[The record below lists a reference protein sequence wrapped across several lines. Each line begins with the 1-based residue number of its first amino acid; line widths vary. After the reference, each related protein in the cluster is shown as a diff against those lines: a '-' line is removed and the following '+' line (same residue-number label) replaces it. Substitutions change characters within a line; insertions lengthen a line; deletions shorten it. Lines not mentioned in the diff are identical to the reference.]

1 MAVVTGS
8 RPYVVV
14 GLLSADQEFQRLQAD
29 DARTAADESG
39 LEAQVVF
46 AENTAVVQI
55 QQLFKFIHRPPA
67 ERPLA
72 IVVETVVGEGLE
84 RVARAAADAG
94 IGWVLLNRK
103 VTYMDALRRQ
113 HPGLPLAL
121 VSTEQEEVGRIQA
134 RQFKALVPSG
144 RGEVLYLQGPP
155 DTSAAQDRLNG
166 ALEGL
171 KDTALELRLLDG
183 RWTEDSGEQAIQRW
197 LALKT
202 SASMQPALVGCQN
215 DAMAVGAA
223 RALASHR
230 ARPELAR
237 VPITGCDGL
246 LEGGR
251 RLVDAGLLA
260 ATIVAPSN
268 TGPAI
273 RLVAQALATKRQ
285 PPPQLLLAPES
296 YPNENALRALGRVL
310 AERRS

>member
-1 MAVVTGS
+1 MTGT

-29 DARTAADESG
+29 DARTAAEQAG

-67 ERPLA
+67 ERPRA
-72 IVVETVVGEGLE
+72 MVVETVVGEGLE
-84 RVARAAADAG
+84 RVARAAAEAG
-94 IGWVLLNRK
+94 IGWILLNRK
-103 VTYMDALRRQ
+103 VSYLDALRRQ
-113 HPGLPLAL
+113 YPALPIAA

-134 RQFKALVPSG
+134 RQFRALVPIG

-166 ALEGL
+166 ALDGL
-171 KDTALELRLLDG
+171 KGTELELRLLDG

-197 LALKT
+197 LSLKT
-202 SASMQPALVGCQN
+202 SANLLPAIVGCQN

-223 RALASHR
+223 RALASCR
-230 ARPELAR
+230 TRPELAR

-260 ATIVAPSN
+260 ATVVAPSN

-273 RLVAQALATKRQ
+273 KLLAQALATARQ
-285 PPPQLLLAPES
+285 PPPQVMLAPES
-296 YPNENALRALGRVL
+296 YPNESALRAYGQKL
-310 AERRS
+310 AARRQG

>member
-1 MAVVTGS
+1 MTGS

-29 DARTAADESG
+29 DARAAADQAG

-55 QQLFKFIHRPPA
+55 QQLFKFIHRPAA
-67 ERPLA
+67 ERPKA
-72 IVVETVVGEGLE
+72 MVVETVVGEGLE
-84 RVARAAADAG
+84 RVARAAAEAG
-94 IGWVLLNRK
+94 IGWILLNRK
-103 VTYMDALRRQ
+103 VTYLDSLRRQ
-113 HPGLPLAL
+113 HPNLPLAL

-134 RQFKALVPSG
+134 RQFRAIVPSA
-144 RGEVLYLQGPP
+144 RGEVLYMQGPP

-171 KDTALELRLLDG
+171 KGTELELRLLDG
-183 RWTEDSGEQAIQRW
+183 RWTEESGEQAIQRW

-202 SASMQPALVGCQN
+202 SATLQPALVGCQN

-223 RALASHR
+223 RALASCR

-260 ATIVAPSN
+260 ATVVAPSN

-273 RLVAQALATKRQ
+273 RLLAQALATGRQ
-285 PPPQLLLAPES
+285 PPAQVMLAPES
-296 YPNENALRALGRVL
+296 YPSENALRALGQKL
-310 AERRS
+310 AGR

>member
-1 MAVVTGS
+1 MSGTKPYLVVA
-8 RPYVVV
+8 
-14 GLLSADQEFQRLQAD
+14 LLAADQEFQRLQAD
-29 DARTAADESG
+29 DARAAADEAG

-55 QQLFKFIHRPPA
+55 QQLFKFIHRPAA
-67 ERPLA
+67 ERPKA

-84 RVARAAADAG
+84 RVARAAAEAG

-103 VTYMDALRRQ
+103 VTYLDALRRQ
-113 HPGLPLAL
+113 YPHLAIAL

-134 RQFKALVPSG
+134 RQARLLVPSG

-171 KDTALELRLLDG
+171 KGTELELRLLDG
-183 RWTEDSGEQAIQRW
+183 RWTEESGEQAIQRW

-202 SASMQPALVGCQN
+202 SASQRPALVACQN

-223 RALASHR
+223 RALASCR
-230 ARPELAR
+230 PRPELAR
-237 VPITGCDGL
+237 IPITGCDGL
-246 LEGGR
+246 PEGGR

-260 ATIVAPSN
+260 ATVVAPSN

-273 RLVAQALATKRQ
+273 RLLAQAFATSRQ
-285 PPPQLLLAPES
+285 PTPLVLLAPKS
-296 YPNENALRALGRVL
+296 YPDEGALRALGRTL
-310 AERRS
+310 AERQS